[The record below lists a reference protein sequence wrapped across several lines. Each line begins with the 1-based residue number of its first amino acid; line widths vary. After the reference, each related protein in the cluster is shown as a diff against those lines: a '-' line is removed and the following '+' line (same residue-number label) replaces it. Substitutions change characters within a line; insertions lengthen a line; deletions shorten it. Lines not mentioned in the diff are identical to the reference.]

1 MFPICIL
8 RTVFPVHQ
16 VGLIWTYWAPLGF
29 VLAITLIR
37 EAYDDFQRMLRDR
50 EINGALYCKHTPTGI
65 VIVKSA
71 NIKVIIESWF
81 SSGFAIC
88 KSFSRTNSFV
98 LRLRRIFAVLLTDLH
113 IVVY

>member
-1 MFPICIL
+1 MLPISIL

-71 NIKVIIESWF
+71 NIKVLM
-81 SSGFAIC
+81 
-88 KSFSRTNSFV
+88 N
-98 LRLRRIFAVLLTDLH
+98 
-113 IVVY
+113 

>member
-1 MFPICIL
+1 M
-8 RTVFPVHQ
+8 
-16 VGLIWTYWAPLGF
+16 GLIWTYWAPLGF

-71 NIKVIIESWF
+71 NIKV
-81 SSGFAIC
+81 GL
-88 KSFSRTNSFV
+88 KSFWSV
-98 LRLRRIFAVLLTDLH
+98 LSAVNGNGRLEEYDSPRPRSSIIPPLAPQPPPPPPPSSSSLA
-113 IVVY
+113 

>member
-1 MFPICIL
+1 MTLYRSAAVFTFLAIPISFI
-8 RTVFPVHQ
+8 VFTPPCFQ

-71 NIKVIIESWF
+71 NIKV
-81 SSGFAIC
+81 
-88 KSFSRTNSFV
+88 
-98 LRLRRIFAVLLTDLH
+98 
-113 IVVY
+113 

>member
-1 MFPICIL
+1 MFCWQFLHSLISNFIFPFL
-8 RTVFPVHQ
+8 RQ

-50 EINGALYCKHTPTGI
+50 EINGALYCKHTATGI

-71 NIKVIIESWF
+71 NIKASE
-81 SSGFAIC
+81 
-88 KSFSRTNSFV
+88 
-98 LRLRRIFAVLLTDLH
+98 
-113 IVVY
+113 